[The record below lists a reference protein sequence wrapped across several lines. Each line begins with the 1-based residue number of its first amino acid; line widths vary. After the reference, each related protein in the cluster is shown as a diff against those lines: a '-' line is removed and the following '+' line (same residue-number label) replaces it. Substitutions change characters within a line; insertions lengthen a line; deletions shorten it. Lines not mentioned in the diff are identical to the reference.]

1 MLTRLAP
8 ARRYK
13 MPEGCWALEYARG
26 NIPAMLPFGFA
37 DSLSS
42 TMDFYT
48 LFQTVRVSARGM
60 LGELFYNGKI

>member
-1 MLTRLAP
+1 
-8 ARRYK
+8 
-13 MPEGCWALEYARG
+13 MPDSCWALEYARG

-37 DSLSS
+37 DALTS

-60 LGELFYNGKI
+60 LGEFLFNGKI